1 MLHNVT
7 DLTKVYTEYLGL
19 RTLWFFRLSMQ
30 QRLID
35 GEYISDEDYA
45 HLTLAFEIW
54 LSYRENIRTC
64 LLRWPEVFFD
74 VLKAFFSAKSLKI
87 LNSDPRKV
95 ELAAHAA
102 KQAAEA

>member
-1 MLHNVT
+1 MLSNVT
-7 DLTKVYTEYLGL
+7 DLTKVQTEYLGL
-19 RTLWFFRLSMQ
+19 RTLWFFRLCMQ

-45 HLTLAFEIW
+45 RVTLAFEIW
-54 LSYRENIRTC
+54 LSYSENIRIC

-87 LNSDPRKV
+87 LNYDEKKV
-95 ELAAHAA
+95 KLAA
-102 KQAAEA
+102 